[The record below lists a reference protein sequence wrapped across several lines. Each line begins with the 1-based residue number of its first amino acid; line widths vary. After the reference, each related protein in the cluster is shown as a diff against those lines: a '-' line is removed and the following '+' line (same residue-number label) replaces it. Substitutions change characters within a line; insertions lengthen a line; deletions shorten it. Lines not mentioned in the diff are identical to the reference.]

1 MKATPLNTLL
11 RGKNI
16 ALTTVALAAM
26 VTSASAASISNGSFE
41 NLTKPGVSAELGTA
55 GGQGQDVTGW
65 NDGGAGYN
73 FVYVPGMPVAMGQDG
88 LVALWG
94 PPGVSPDGGNYV
106 ALDSD
111 FGQGAFSTDVTGLT
125 VGQTVSVSFYWATG
139 QQVPFTGAATT
150 DLQVT
155 LGSQE
160 ITTNSIT
167 NPGHVATPWVLD
179 TLTFTATATTESL
192 SFLADGSPGGV
203 PSFALLDGV
212 TVSSPAAP
220 SPEPS
225 SLILLGTGLAG
236 IAGVLRRK
244 LSR

>member
-1 MKATPLNTLL
+1 MKVTPLNSLL

-41 NLTKPGVSAELGTA
+41 NLTLPGVSAELGAA

-65 NDGGAGYN
+65 TDMNAGYN
-73 FVYVPGMPVAMGQDG
+73 FVYVPGKPVAAGQDG
-88 LVALWG
+88 PVLLYG
-94 PPGVSPDGGNYV
+94 PPSPSPDGGNYV

-111 FGQGAFSTDVTGLT
+111 FGQGAFSTNVTGLT
-125 VGQTVSVSFYWATG
+125 PGQTVTVAFYWATG
-139 QQVPFTGAATT
+139 QQFPYTGSAQTF
-150 DLQVT
+150 LEVS
-155 LGSQE
+155 LGAQE
-160 ITTNSIT
+160 ISTNTIT
-167 NPGHVATPWVLD
+167 NPGQTVTPWVLD
-179 TLTFTATATTESL
+179 TLTFTATAATESL
-192 SFLADGSPGGV
+192 SFMADGSPGGV

-212 TVSSPAAP
+212 TVSSPTSP
-220 SPEPS
+220 TPEPG